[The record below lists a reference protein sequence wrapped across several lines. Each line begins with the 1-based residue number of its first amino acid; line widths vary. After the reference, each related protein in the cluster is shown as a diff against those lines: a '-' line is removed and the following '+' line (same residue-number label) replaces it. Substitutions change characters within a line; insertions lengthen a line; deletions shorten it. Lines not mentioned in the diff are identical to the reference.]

1 MKNKL
6 FPFFF
11 LMVFYIPCFGD
22 EVIFEIVEG
31 KTVIQTMDIP
41 DGNYGILLLIKDKEK
56 LKEGGNNQ
64 WLQNV
69 QYVFNAG
76 DIVSYKEKE
85 EEFPNSFSGLISEST
100 EDGNVLV
107 LRIDAQCISEN
118 DLTDDDLLSVSYVE
132 SATSV
137 GSVNFNGIVT
147 GLKKKEL
154 DSHN

>member
-56 LKEGGNNQ
+56 LKLN
-64 WLQNV
+64 
-69 QYVFNAG
+69 FR
-76 DIVSYKEKE
+76 VSM
-85 EEFPNSFSGLISEST
+85 T
-100 EDGNVLV
+100 
-107 LRIDAQCISEN
+107 
-118 DLTDDDLLSVSYVE
+118 
-132 SATSV
+132 
-137 GSVNFNGIVT
+137 
-147 GLKKKEL
+147 
-154 DSHN
+154 